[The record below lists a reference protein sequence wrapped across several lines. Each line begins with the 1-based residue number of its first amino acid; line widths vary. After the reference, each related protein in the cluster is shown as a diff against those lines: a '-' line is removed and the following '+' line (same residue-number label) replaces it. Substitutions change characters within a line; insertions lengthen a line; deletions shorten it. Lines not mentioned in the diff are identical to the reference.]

1 MIKRYP
7 CQAAILFIL
16 GILAAKGIAVS
27 REAGAKSCGLAL
39 ILLAVLAAGCAA
51 GICIREESSGR
62 KKLRQAVILLL
73 AFGIG
78 LLRMHAVSAMMER
91 RLAALSDEQT
101 VTVQGRIVKKQLRE
115 TSDQIRSWTVCL
127 TDGYLKTSQ
136 EIRSCGDI
144 IIYVDLK
151 SDAPV
156 IGNTI
161 LISGKTKLFREAR
174 NDGNFDERRYYQNQ
188 GYALKIYG
196 NADSFRVMDGY
207 TDRMREFLYKL
218 KQKLVQVYQCSM
230 PEEEAGV
237 MCAMLLG
244 ERTLL
249 PDAAKQL
256 YQQSGIAHI
265 LAISGLHISILGAA
279 LFRLL
284 RKRGVSY
291 RIAASAS
298 MGLIAL
304 FGMMTGMGISTMRA
318 VLMFGI
324 YLGAACCGRAYDSMN
339 GLAVSAI
346 CLLLQNPRCLFL
358 AGFQFS
364 FLAVAGVL
372 LGKEICRVCRP
383 RYRLAETV
391 SMSLS
396 IQMMTLPLTAW
407 YYFEIP
413 VYAILL
419 NLFVL
424 PFMGI
429 VLFTG
434 LIGGILGMP
443 AACGLPVVDG
453 LSSAGSLL
461 SGGFSA
467 VGGRFSEGLLTGCT
481 LLLGY
486 FSDMGKLFLRL
497 PGAVSVIGRPEVWQM
512 AGYYVLLAVCVCVI
526 RKMQQ
531 SSSECGMAGRQNGAE
546 GKTARQQMTTAKET
560 VRQQTAAGKEADN
573 RQSVTAKDAVY
584 QKILAVTGPVRYQM
598 VTGLGFVLCLSLLFL
613 RLPDQAK
620 AVFLDVGQGDG
631 IYIRTSDG
639 MNVMIDGGSTDVKQ
653 AGTYRILPFLKS
665 QGIAGIDYWFLSHLD
680 QDHISGFL
688 EMAEEGYPVGEV
700 VLSSAAVRDEA
711 YEKMMYRLSEYQI
724 RVRYLEDGD
733 TLRGQNACFRCLA
746 PITESAANDRNAGSL
761 VLLYEDC
768 GIRGFFP
775 GDISKKEEQELL
787 KNSQLTQ
794 VTLYKAAHHGSEHS
808 NAKELLAQLQPVV
821 SVISCAEDND
831 YGHPGKEAAA
841 NMEAYSSRVEYT
853 MHSGQISILF
863 HKKRVKIVEFIHG
876 SGTRSSTALR
886 K

>member
-1 MIKRYP
+1 MVKRYP
-7 CQAAILFIL
+7 CQAAILFIF
-16 GILAAKGIAVS
+16 GILTAKGIAVS
-27 REAGAKSCGLAL
+27 REAGVESYGLTL
-39 ILLAVLAAGCAA
+39 ILLAVLSAGCAA
-51 GICIREESSGR
+51 GVCIREEPSGR
-62 KKLRQAVILLL
+62 KKLRQAAVLLL

-78 LLRMHAVSAMMER
+78 LLRMHTVSAEMER
-91 RLAALSDEQT
+91 RLAALSDDQA
-101 VTVQGRIVKKQLRE
+101 VIVQGKIVKKQLRE
-115 TSDQIRSWTVCL
+115 TSDQICSWTVCL
-127 TDGYLKTSQ
+127 TDSYLKISQ

-151 SDAPV
+151 SGAPI

-207 TDRMREFLYKL
+207 TDRMREVLYNL
-218 KQKLVQVYQCSM
+218 QQKLVQVYQCSM
-230 PEEEAGV
+230 PKEEAGV

-256 YQQSGIAHI
+256 YQRSGIAHI

-291 RIAASAS
+291 RMAASAS
-298 MGLIAL
+298 MGLLAL
-304 FGMMTGMGISTMRA
+304 FGVMTGMGLSTMRA
-318 VLMFGI
+318 VIMFGI

-346 CLLLQNPRCLFL
+346 GLLLQNPRCLFL

-372 LGKEICRVCRP
+372 LGKEICSVCRL

-391 SMSLS
+391 WMSLS

-413 VYAILL
+413 MYAVLL

-429 VLFTG
+429 VLLTG

-453 LSSAGSLL
+453 LLF
-461 SGGFSA
+461 GGL
-467 VGGRFSEGLLTGCT
+467 FSERLLAGCT

-486 FSDMGKLFLRL
+486 FSKMGKLFLRL
-497 PGAVSVIGRPEVWQM
+497 PGAVSVMGRPEVWQM
-512 AGYYVLLAVCVCVI
+512 AGYYILLAVCVCVI

-531 SSSECGMAGRQNGAE
+531 SSSECGMTGRQIGAE
-546 GKTARQQMTTAKET
+546 GKTARQQMTTAKEA
-560 VRQQTAAGKEADN
+560 VRQRTAAG
-573 RQSVTAKDAVY
+573 S
-584 QKILAVTGPVRYQM
+584 IRYQM
-598 VTGLGFVLCLSLLFL
+598 MTGLGFAVCLSMLFL

-639 MNVMIDGGSTDVKQ
+639 MDVMIDGGSTDVKQ
-653 AGTYRILPFLKS
+653 VGTYRILPFLKS

-688 EMAEEGYPVGEV
+688 EVIEEGYPVGEV
-700 VLSSAAVRDEA
+700 VLSSAVVRDEA
-711 YEKMMYRLSEYQI
+711 YEKMMHRLSEYQI
-724 RVRYLEDGD
+724 RVRYLEEGD
-733 TLRGQNACFRCLA
+733 MLRGQNACFRCLA
-746 PITESAANDRNAGSL
+746 PITECAADDRNARSL

-787 KNSQLTQ
+787 RNSQLTQ

-831 YGHPGKEAAA
+831 YGHPGKEATA

-863 HKKRVKIVEFIHG
+863 QKKRVKIVEFIP
-876 SGTRSSTALR
+876 R
-886 K
+886 KTFVTD